1 MWNKSV
7 KMTRR
12 LLSEMIEA
20 IILTVGFTFVSVVV
34 LWILNV
40 LELKILQN
48 KFNVEIYKI
57 SF

>member
-20 IILTVGFTFVSVVV
+20 IILTVGFAFVSVVV
-34 LWILNV
+34 LWMLNV
-40 LELKILQN
+40 LELKIL
-48 KFNVEIYKI
+48 
-57 SF
+57 

>member
-12 LLSEMIEA
+12 LLSEIIEA
-20 IILTVGFTFVSVVV
+20 IILTVGFTFVSVFV

-40 LELKILQN
+40 LELKFL
-48 KFNVEIYKI
+48 
-57 SF
+57 

>member
-20 IILTVGFTFVSVVV
+20 IVLTVGFTFVCVVV

-40 LELKILQN
+40 LELKIL
-48 KFNVEIYKI
+48 
-57 SF
+57 

>member
-7 KMTRR
+7 KMTRI

-20 IILTVGFTFVSVVV
+20 IVLTVGFTFVCVVV

-40 LELKILQN
+40 LELKIL
-48 KFNVEIYKI
+48 
-57 SF
+57 

>member
-20 IILTVGFTFVSVVV
+20 IILTVGFAFVSVVV

-40 LELKILQN
+40 LELKIL
-48 KFNVEIYKI
+48 
-57 SF
+57 

>member
-12 LLSEMIEA
+12 ILSEMIEA
-20 IILTVGFTFVSVVV
+20 IVLTVGFTFVCVVV

-40 LELKILQN
+40 LELKIL
-48 KFNVEIYKI
+48 
-57 SF
+57 

>member
-12 LLSEMIEA
+12 FLSEIIEA
-20 IILTVGFTFVSVVV
+20 IVLTVGFTFVCVVV

-40 LELKILQN
+40 LELKIL
-48 KFNVEIYKI
+48 
-57 SF
+57 

>member
-12 LLSEMIEA
+12 LLSEIIEA
-20 IILTVGFTFVSVVV
+20 IVLTVGFTFVCVVV

-40 LELKILQN
+40 LELKIL
-48 KFNVEIYKI
+48 
-57 SF
+57 

>member
-12 LLSEMIEA
+12 LLSEMIEV
-20 IILTVGFTFVSVVV
+20 IVLTVGFTFVSVVV

-40 LELKILQN
+40 LELKIL
-48 KFNVEIYKI
+48 
-57 SF
+57 